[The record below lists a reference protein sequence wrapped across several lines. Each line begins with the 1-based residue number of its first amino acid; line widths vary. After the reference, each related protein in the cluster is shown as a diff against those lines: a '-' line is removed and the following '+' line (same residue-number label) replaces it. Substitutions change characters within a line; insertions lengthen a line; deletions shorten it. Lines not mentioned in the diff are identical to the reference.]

1 MKVVVRSDPFHRTTE
16 PAIKFD
22 PLTVRVNPDPPAI
35 ALEGF
40 RLVRAGTGF
49 NGFIVKDN
57 TLEVPP
63 PGAGLN
69 TITDADPAV
78 AMSAAEMEAVNW
90 PALI

>member
-22 PLTVRVNPDPPAI
+22 PLTVRANPAPPAV
-35 ALEGF
+35 ALEGL

-49 NGFIVKDN
+49 NGFIVKVN
-57 TLEVPP
+57 ALEMPP

-69 TITDADPAV
+69 TVTDADPAT
-78 AMSAAEMEAVNW
+78 AMSAAVIDAVNW
-90 PALI
+90 LALI

>member
-1 MKVVVRSDPFHRTTE
+1 MKVVVRFDPFHRTTE
-16 PAIKFD
+16 LAIKFD

-49 NGFIVKDN
+49 NGFIVKVN
-57 TLEVPP
+57 ALEVPP

-69 TITDADPAV
+69 TVTDADPTA
-78 AMSAAEMEAVNW
+78 AMSAAVMEAVNW
-90 PALI
+90 LALM